1 MICDKIRTLR
11 DTCGL
16 SQSALAKKI
25 GVTRSAVNAW
35 EMGLSIPT
43 AQYIVAMAQLFHI
56 STDYLLG
63 LQNSQAIY
71 LDGLTEQE
79 KQEGI
84 LYKAESEAE
93 DIAVIINYSVIGNGT
108 EEDLLTNEEVAENF
122 QRAGYREVKQ
132 VVINGI
138 TSVTCSIPDED
149 ISLTAFLNEEGNR
162 LYMVMINTD
171 EETSMHYIEP
181 ILHSVKKV

>member
-79 KQEGI
+79 KQL
-84 LYKAESEAE
+84 LYRHVRLFHRTEYRPIVLPLPAKGWGFFWGPP
-93 DIAVIINYSVIGNGT
+93 AV
-108 EEDLLTNEEVAENF
+108 
-122 QRAGYREVKQ
+122 
-132 VVINGI
+132 
-138 TSVTCSIPDED
+138 
-149 ISLTAFLNEEGNR
+149 AFLNRIAENWDFFPHF
-162 LYMVMINTD
+162 LMIAIIPLNY
-171 EETSMHYIEP
+171 YISKNNMIYPEKMFSFS
-181 ILHSVKKV
+181 ILFG